1 MRASWSCAI
10 AIATVAFAAEAHA
23 ETRPETRPEMRSWL
37 LDATIGSRNGTG
49 VTGSNLRASAAWIV
63 RRNLAPGRTDR
74 WWYLSVGGT
83 ATWGELRRRIEDPS
97 VPGTTWGVA
106 PELRT
111 GVAFGDRGRL
121 EVYTYLSASVGWMQ
135 WQRGS
140 ETVDDPHA
148 LRLAA
153 GLSVPSFWR
162 AKWHVIGEPKSALD
176 RQPAS
181 DDSMAAAGFG
191 AMLGSLALL
200 AIVPLI
206 PDTLEVS
213 YERVLGHE
221 LVGIAVGY
229 SL

>member
-97 VPGTTWGVA
+97 VPGMTWGVA

-153 GLSVPSFWR
+153 GLSVPTFWR
-162 AKWHVIGEPKSALD
+162 AKWEFLSDMAEDSHQYEPD
-176 RQPAS
+176 ERRGMP
-181 DDSMAAAGFG
+181 GF
-191 AMLGSLALL
+191 AALL
-200 AIVPLI
+200 YLVPVAII